1 MVAVVIVEQG
11 CKVCAFSL
19 LLCTSVEVASS
30 SLVRSRACPRC
41 RRYLPSVQGMPSDRH
56 CRCAFRC
63 HILASALLKYFCAYL
78 WHCRH
83 RCGMVAWHRHLWCT
97 CGLPAWCLIINVSM
111 ARLRRGCRRY
121 ESVGIPSRCHCRCAC
136 GGGWRLALSSEQL
149 HHSRTGE
156 SSSLRDVWTIRG
168 CYQRMNR

>member
-41 RRYLPSVQGMPSDRH
+41 RRYLPSVQCMPSDRH

-83 RCGMVAWHRHLWCT
+83 RCGMVAWHRHLWPAGVVSHYQCVHGSPSS
-97 CGLPAWCLIINVSM
+97 GLSSIRVCRHSESLSLSM
-111 ARLRRGCRRY
+111 RLW
-121 ESVGIPSRCHCRCAC
+121 
-136 GGGWRLALSSEQL
+136 GGGVWHSHLSNYITPGQVNPALLGMFGPFGVVTTE
-149 HHSRTGE
+149 
-156 SSSLRDVWTIRG
+156 
-168 CYQRMNR
+168 